1 MCFCGCGAWHAV
13 GFWGGAPWAE
23 HPLLKKIVWG
33 GVGGLVVNCIVDAS
47 IYNM

>member
-1 MCFCGCGAWHAV
+1 MVSVGAGRGTLSGSGAV
-13 GFWGGAPWAE
+13 RPGPNTPF
-23 HPLLKKIVWG
+23 LKKIVWG

>member
-23 HPLLKKIVWG
+23 HPLLKELCEGVWAG
-33 GVGGLVVNCIVDAS
+33 WL
-47 IYNM
+47 